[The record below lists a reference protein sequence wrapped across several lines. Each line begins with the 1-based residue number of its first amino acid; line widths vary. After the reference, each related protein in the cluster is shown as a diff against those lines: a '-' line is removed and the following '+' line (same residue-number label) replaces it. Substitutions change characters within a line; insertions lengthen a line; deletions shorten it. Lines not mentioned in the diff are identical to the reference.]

1 MKHAFDGLIKRLNMT
16 EERISQLVDMIIET
30 YKTERKENDRG

>member
-30 YKTERKENDRG
+30 YKTERKEKKD

>member
-30 YKTERKENDRG
+30 YKTENKKKKD

>member
-30 YKTERKENDRG
+30 YKTENKEKKD

>member
-16 EERISQLVDMIIET
+16 EERISQLVDVIIET
-30 YKTERKENDRG
+30 YKIESKEKKD